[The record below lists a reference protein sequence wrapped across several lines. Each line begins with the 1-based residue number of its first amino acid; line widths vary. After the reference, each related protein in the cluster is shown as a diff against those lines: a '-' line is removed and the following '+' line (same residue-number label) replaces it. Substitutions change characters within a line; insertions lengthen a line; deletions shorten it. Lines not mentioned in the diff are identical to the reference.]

1 MITNKISPLRI
12 LQVHNVY
19 QGKTG
24 EETVVEEERKIL
36 ERHGHE
42 VIQFIKDNSDLNKFG
57 KLEKFRM
64 LFSLTSSQSIA
75 TEFESLLDKE
85 QPDVCHVHNTFP
97 LITPIVYQICQS
109 KGVPVVQTLHNYKM
123 VCTNSL
129 LFRNGEVCEEC
140 LNKSLYNSIK
150 FKCYRDSYFATAAQ
164 AHVIQYHRNKGTWD
178 NMIDRYVCLTEFQKE
193 KVFGDS
199 LKDKVVVKP
208 NFLAEN
214 NLDTVRE
221 DFFLFVGRLNDSKGL
236 QDLLYLF
243 RRNSHSKFVLIG
255 KSDNPEIFREF
266 KNVKHLGER
275 NRDVVLENMRKCK
288 AVIFPSKYY
297 EGMPMVILEAF
308 SLKKP
313 VISRNRGAMA
323 SMINDGVNGLKY
335 EIESG
340 LVEAIETME
349 ENPTLVNQ
357 LGERAYVDYKENY
370 TEEKG
375 YENLINLYDEVLSS
389 RSLV

>member
-1 MITNKISPLRI
+1 MKV
-12 LQVHNVY
+12 LQVHNIY

-24 EETVVEEERKIL
+24 EETVVEEEKKIL
-36 ERHGHE
+36 ERHGHT
-42 VIQFIKDNSDLNKFG
+42 VIQYIKDNSDLD
-57 KLEKFRM
+57 RY
-64 LFSLTSSQSIA
+64 SS
-75 TEFESLLDKE
+75 LDKLRLLGSLHSSKSIGKE
-85 QPDVCHVHNTFP
+85 LGEFIEREKPDVCHVHNTFP
-97 LITPIVYQICQS
+97 LITPIVYEICKS
-109 KGVPVVQTLHNYKM
+109 KNLPVVQTLHNYKM

-129 LFRNGEVCEEC
+129 LFRNGEVCEAC

-150 FKCYRDSYFATAAQ
+150 FKCYRDSYLATAAQ
-164 AHVIQYHRNKGTWD
+164 AHVIQHHRSIGTWD
-178 NMIDRYVCLTEFQKE
+178 NLIDRYVCLTEFQKE
-193 KVFGDS
+193 KVFGGS
-199 LKDKVVVKP
+199 LPGKVVVKP

-214 NLDTVRE
+214 NLETVRE
-221 DFFLFVGRLNDSKGL
+221 NFFLFVGRLNDSKGL

-243 RRNSHSKFVLIG
+243 RRNSHSNFVLIG
-255 KSDNPEIFREF
+255 KSDNPEIFSEF

-323 SMINDGVNGLKY
+323 SMINDKINGLKY
-335 EIESG
+335 ELESE
-340 LVEAIETME
+340 LISAVDLME
-349 ENPTLVNQ
+349 NKPELVNQ
-357 LGERAYVDYKENY
+357 LGEQAYKDYKAKY

-375 YENLINLYDEVLSS
+375 YENLINLYSEVLST

>member
-1 MITNKISPLRI
+1 MKV
-12 LQVHNVY
+12 LQVHNIY

-24 EETVVEEERKIL
+24 EETVVEEEKKIL
-36 ERHGHE
+36 ERHGHT
-42 VIQFIKDNSDLNKFG
+42 VIQYIKDNSDLD
-57 KLEKFRM
+57 RY
-64 LFSLTSSQSIA
+64 SS
-75 TEFESLLDKE
+75 LDKLRLLGSLHSSKSIGKE
-85 QPDVCHVHNTFP
+85 LGEFIEREKPDVCHVHNTFP
-97 LITPIVYQICQS
+97 LITPIVYEICKS
-109 KGVPVVQTLHNYKM
+109 KNLPVVQTLHNYKM

-129 LFRNGEVCEEC
+129 LFRNGEVCEAC

-150 FKCYRDSYFATAAQ
+150 FKCYRDSYLATAAQ
-164 AHVIQYHRNKGTWD
+164 AHVIQHHRNIGTWD
-178 NMIDRYVCLTEFQKE
+178 NLIDRYVCLTEFQKE
-193 KVFGDS
+193 KVFGGS
-199 LKDKVVVKP
+199 LRGKVVVKP

-214 NLDTVRE
+214 NLETVRE
-221 DFFLFVGRLNDSKGL
+221 NFFLFVGRLNDSKGL

-243 RRNSHSKFVLIG
+243 RRNSHSNFVLIG
-255 KSDNPEIFREF
+255 KSDNPEIFSEF

-323 SMINDGVNGLKY
+323 SMINDKINGLKY
-335 EIESG
+335 ELESE
-340 LVEAIETME
+340 LISAVDLME
-349 ENPTLVNQ
+349 NKPELVNQ
-357 LGERAYVDYKENY
+357 LGEQAYKDYKAKY

-375 YENLINLYDEVLSS
+375 YENLINLYSEVLST

>member
-1 MITNKISPLRI
+1 MKI
-12 LQVHNVY
+12 LQVHNIY
-19 QGKTG
+19 KGKTG
-24 EETVVEEERKIL
+24 EETVVEEEKKIL
-36 ERHGHE
+36 ERHGHS
-42 VIQFIKDNSDLNKFG
+42 VIQFIKDNSDLDKYS
-57 KLEKFRM
+57 K
-64 LFSLTSSQSIA
+64 
-75 TEFESLLDKE
+75 LDKLKILGSLHSSKSIGKE
-85 QPDVCHVHNTFP
+85 LEEFIENEAPDICHVHNTFP
-97 LITPIVYQICQS
+97 LITPIVYEICKS
-109 KGVPVVQTLHNYKM
+109 KNVPVVQTLHNYKM

-164 AHVIQYHRNKGTWD
+164 AHVIQYHRNRGTWD
-178 NMIDRYVCLTEFQKE
+178 NLIDRYVCLTEFQKE
-193 KVFGDS
+193 KVFGES
-199 LKDKVVVKP
+199 LKEKVVVKP

-214 NLDTVRE
+214 NLETVRE

-243 RRNSHSKFVLIG
+243 RRNSHSNFVLIG
-255 KSDNPEIFREF
+255 KSDNPEIFSEF

-288 AVIFPSKYY
+288 AVLFPSKYY

-335 EIESG
+335 EEESE
-340 LVEAIETME
+340 LIDAIELME
-349 ENPTLVNQ
+349 QDSALVNQ
-357 LGERAYVDYKENY
+357 LGERAYVDYKAKY

-375 YENLINLYDEVLSS
+375 YENLINLYSEVLSS
-389 RSLV
+389 RSRVELMIK

>member
-1 MITNKISPLRI
+1 MKV
-12 LQVHNVY
+12 LQVHNIY

-24 EETVVEEERKIL
+24 EETVVEEEKKIL
-36 ERHGHE
+36 ERHGHT
-42 VIQFIKDNSDLNKFG
+42 VIQYIKDNSDLD
-57 KLEKFRM
+57 RY
-64 LFSLTSSQSIA
+64 SS
-75 TEFESLLDKE
+75 LDKLRLLGFLHSSKSIGKE
-85 QPDVCHVHNTFP
+85 LGEFIEREKPDVCHVHNTFP
-97 LITPIVYQICQS
+97 LITPIVYEICKS
-109 KGVPVVQTLHNYKM
+109 KNLPVVQTLHNYKM

-129 LFRNGEVCEEC
+129 LFRNGEVCEAC

-150 FKCYRDSYFATAAQ
+150 FKCYRDSYLATAAQ
-164 AHVIQYHRNKGTWD
+164 AHVIQHHRNIGTWD
-178 NMIDRYVCLTEFQKE
+178 NLIDRYVCLTEFQKE
-193 KVFGDS
+193 KVFGGS
-199 LKDKVVVKP
+199 LRGKVVVKP

-214 NLDTVRE
+214 NLETVRE
-221 DFFLFVGRLNDSKGL
+221 NFFLFVGRLNDSKGL

-243 RRNSHSKFVLIG
+243 RRNSHSNFVLIG
-255 KSDNPEIFREF
+255 KSDNPEIFSEF

-323 SMINDGVNGLKY
+323 SMINDKINGLKY
-335 EIESG
+335 ELESE
-340 LVEAIETME
+340 LITAVDLME
-349 ENPTLVNQ
+349 NKPELVNQ
-357 LGERAYVDYKENY
+357 LGEQAYKDYKAKY

-375 YENLINLYDEVLSS
+375 YENLINLYSEVLSA
-389 RSLV
+389 RLLV